1 MRFPSNCP
9 VGVAASSATSHQRR
23 KHRGSESAWREA
35 PATLV
40 PAVVPRRGLGLAKGL
55 IALRDP
61 LGQKS
66 GMCFTTR
73 LFVLATMLLGLMV
86 GCHRQSASHPK
97 GDACA
102 RIGDK
107 VADQLL
113 AQYPF
118 DQLDDEVR
126 DRIRR
131 SWNDAGQ
138 LCLVSNRSAQ
148 ACNAGDA
155 RRRDDRR
162 CCRLE
167 SPSLH
172 LTNIPERIEIR
183 DQEGQDALVDLR
195 LSGVANNRA
204 ENIRCVVPTCED
216 DAVEADALLHVEGT
230 VRLAKETVKLSQ
242 DLQLEDRLTQTCTL
256 P

>member
-1 MRFPSNCP
+1 MRFS
-9 VGVAASSATSHQRR
+9 RR
-23 KHRGSESAWREA
+23 
-35 PATLV
+35 P
-40 PAVVPRRGLGLAKGL
+40 
-55 IALRDP
+55 
-61 LGQKS
+61 
-66 GMCFTTR
+66 
-73 LFVLATMLLGLMV
+73 FVLATVLLALMF
-86 GCHRQSASHPK
+86 GCDRQSTSQPK
-97 GDACA
+97 GEACA
-102 RIGDK
+102 RIGDE
-107 VADQLL
+107 VADRLL
-113 AQYPF
+113 EQYPF
-118 DQLDDEVR
+118 DQLDDDVR

-131 SWNDAGQ
+131 SWNDSGQ
-138 LCLVSNRSAQ
+138 VCLVSDRSAQ

-162 CCRLE
+162 CCHLE

-183 DQEGQDALVDLR
+183 DQDGQDALVDLH
-195 LSGVANNRA
+195 LSGVAKNRA

-230 VRLAKETVKLSQ
+230 VRLAEETVKLSL